1 MKFNDNRLSRNATL
15 ILLLCYFLSFLIYY
29 IPNFV
34 VESEFLA
41 YFSTFVRRCSYLLIP
56 ISAAYIAFIAS
67 SFLGVRWA
75 VLRLIPM
82 TLVRMIYL
90 LPLFYLMLL
99 SDGFDSQEG
108 LLIGLALSLGEALIA
123 YGLTILLFFAMR
135 FIQGY
140 KREGDRSCDLLPSD
154 WLDFSNRTSLA
165 CALVSFA
172 AFLYFFISEIV
183 DTVLYIIKYS
193 GYYRTGEIV
202 YIIFSFVYDILLLFV
217 YYLTFILIKR
227 LLSKRIEK

>member
-1 MKFNDNRLSRNATL
+1 MNKIIQNPDGSYQWECPIDRDFHRQSVRKGLWSVPIFCAVMILVFLFASRGSDRQSNL
-15 ILLLCYFLSFLIYY
+15 WIPLLVIA
-29 IPNFV
+29 V
-34 VESEFLA
+34 V
-41 YFSTFVRRCSYLLIP
+41 LLI
-56 ISAAYIAFIAS
+56 A
-67 SFLGVRWA
+67 
-75 VLRLIPM
+75 
-82 TLVRMIYL
+82 

-99 SDGFDSQEG
+99 SDGFDSLEG

-123 YGLTILLFFAMR
+123 YGLTVLLFFAMR

-183 DTVLYIIKYS
+183 DTVIYIIKYS